1 MNRMPWLLAIVSSI
15 MLGGCTW
22 VKVSPGGEKVRVLS
36 PTEVA
41 NCNLIGD
48 TQVSLL
54 ARVGAVNRNEEKVQ
68 QELYALARNSAAD
81 MGGDTVVPAS
91 EVHEGK
97 QRYTVYKCIG
107 TTQSMP

>member
-1 MNRMPWLLAIVSSI
+1 MNKMLWLLAMMSSI
-15 MLGGCTW
+15 VLGGCTW
-22 VKVSPGGEKVRVLS
+22 VKVSPSGEKVRVLS
-36 PTEVA
+36 PTEVRS
-41 NCNLIGD
+41 CKLIGD

-68 QELYALARNSAAD
+68 QELYTLARNSAAD

-91 EVHEGK
+91 EVQEGK

-107 TTQSMP
+107 GTQ

>member
-1 MNRMPWLLAIVSSI
+1 MNRMPWLLAMVSSI

-36 PTEVA
+36 PTEVT

-81 MGGDTVVPAS
+81 MGGDTVVPIS

-107 TTQSMP
+107 VTR